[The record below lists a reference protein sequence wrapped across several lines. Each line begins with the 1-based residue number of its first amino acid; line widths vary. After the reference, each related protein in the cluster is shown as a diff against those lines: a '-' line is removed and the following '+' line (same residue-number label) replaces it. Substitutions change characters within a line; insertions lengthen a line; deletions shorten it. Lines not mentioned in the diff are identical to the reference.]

1 VISQR
6 LLPLLFACACAL
18 AGCSS
23 YDPAALS
30 EGAEFQALSQQWAG
44 ERAHPGSILLAPINQ
59 PSLGAPDPE
68 DLRGP
73 MQVQVSDLEEALVR
87 SLELVLAEG
96 QRVERTPVGKS
107 AEDYALK
114 EGFDAILYVDVQ
126 RWNALFVENTGWW
139 YPNALFLGWYFWPF
153 GAWTIADEV
162 YGIDC
167 ALELTLRDAASGRLI
182 KPLEKRLLELVSG
195 PELSRKPTAEEVAHL
210 PRIVLSDGER
220 GLDFFGTWAP
230 GSLDPD
236 QWAEVSL
243 LLEPYALRHASVR
256 VAAIVA
262 KTLRDDLSQGS
273 RDERY
278 ATAHAVVVGINQY
291 GDEPCEGARKD
302 GEAIRDLLQGVA
314 PVTSENSAEPYAWLP
329 ERNLEAFWGA
339 QASVAD
345 VTSALRGAAKRARQE
360 DSLVFYFAGRG
371 QAGAGE
377 GLAGLELLCA
387 DGALSLSDI
396 AEALEDS
403 PARRRLIFFDCDFK
417 GGGARG
423 VGAAPALSAAEVRQ
437 ALPELLLSGSRGAGL
452 VLLASDP
459 SASEEHAQSYA
470 FEAGEERGLLTTFL
484 LRALAGEAD
493 TGGDGLS
500 AEDVAGYVV
509 DRVKNLSEVAT
520 EARQHP
526 LVVTQDATAV
536 IRPGG
541 R

>member
-1 VISQR
+1 MISLR
-6 LLPLLFACACAL
+6 ALPVLLLAASAL

-30 EGAEFQALSQQWAG
+30 EGVEFQALSKQWAG
-44 ERAHPGSILLAPINQ
+44 ERAYQGSILLAPIAQ
-59 PSLGAPDPE
+59 PDLPTPDPE

-73 MQVQVSDLEEALVR
+73 LQLQASDLEDALVR
-87 SLELVLAEG
+87 SLELVLAKG

-107 AEDYALK
+107 AADYALK
-114 EGFDAILYVDVQ
+114 EGFGAILHVDVR

-162 YGIDC
+162 FGIDC

-182 KPLEKRLLELVSG
+182 QPLEKRVLELVSG
-195 PELSRKPTAEEVAHL
+195 PELSRKPSAEEVTHL

-256 VAAIVA
+256 VAATVA
-262 KTLRDDLSQGS
+262 KTLRDDLAQGS

-278 ATAHAVVVGINQY
+278 ATAHAVVVGINEY
-291 GDEPCEGARKD
+291 GDEPCLGAKED

-314 PVTSENSAEPYAWLP
+314 PVTSEASETPYEWLP
-329 ERNLEAFWGA
+329 ERNLDAFFGA

-345 VTSALRGAAKRARQE
+345 VTSALRGAAKRARKE

-377 GLAGLELLCA
+377 GLGALELVCA
-387 DGALSLSDI
+387 DGSLSLAEV
-396 AEALEDS
+396 AEAIKDS
-403 PARRRLIFFDCDFK
+403 PARRRLLFFDCDFK
-417 GGGARG
+417 GGPRGLGEAPELSGAELRR
-423 VGAAPALSAAEVRQ
+423 ALA
-437 ALPELLLSGSRGAGL
+437 ELLLSSRGAGL
-452 VLLASDP
+452 VVLASDP
-459 SASEEHAQSYA
+459 ADADQHTQTYA

-484 LRALAGEAD
+484 LRALRGEAD

-500 AEDVAGYVV
+500 AEDVEDYVV

-520 EARQHP
+520 ESRQHP
-526 LVVTQDATAV
+526 LAISQDASTV